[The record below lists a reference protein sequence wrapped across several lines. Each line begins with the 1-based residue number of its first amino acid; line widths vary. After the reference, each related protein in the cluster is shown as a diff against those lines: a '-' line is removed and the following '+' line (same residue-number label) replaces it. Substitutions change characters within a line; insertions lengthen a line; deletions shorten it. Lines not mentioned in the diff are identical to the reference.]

1 MVNARQKKTP
11 RIQQVVIGVVLLVV
25 IGVILAIAAASSTIP
40 RGRLGIVLKGNPTI
54 FLSWESDR
62 SRFAILL
69 FPETIQI
76 ESNNGWYELQALWKL
91 DVMDRHGG
99 MMYKKSLETALAS
112 PVLWYAT
119 GIDTAAQVTN
129 TDHATEVI
137 QQRLSLPNI
146 FRMILTGKT
155 NIKPFEAW
163 YVWNQIQHMG
173 SDAMTMYDFSRGQV
187 TSEVTLPDETT
198 VERFDSAKYDAII
211 GNTLEDTPFRQEGMR
226 IALYNTTGTPG
237 VAQKIA
243 RLIEHMGGFVVF
255 VGNDENVYDGICEVV
270 GEKFMLTSRTAQ
282 FFRTFYGCT
291 LHETE
296 GDKGR
301 ADIIVRI
308 GKDMEKQYL
317 FQ

>member
-1 MVNARQKKTP
+1 MVTTRQKKTS
-11 RIQQVVIGVVLLVV
+11 RIQQIVIGGVFLLV
-25 IGVILAIAAASSTIP
+25 IGIVLAFFVTSSKIP

-69 FPETIQI
+69 LPETMQI
-76 ESNNGWYELQALWKL
+76 ESNNGWYGLNALWKL

-112 PVLWYAT
+112 PVRWYAT
-119 GIDTAAQVTN
+119 GIDDAAQVTD

-137 QQRLSLPNI
+137 QRRLSLPNI
-146 FRMILTGKT
+146 VRMIVTGKT
-155 NIKPFEAW
+155 NIKPFEVW
-163 YVWNQIQHMG
+163 YIWNQMQHMG

-187 TSEVTLPDETT
+187 SSQVTLPDETT
-198 VERFDSAKYDAII
+198 VERFDTAKYDAII

-237 VAQKIA
+237 IAQKIA
-243 RLIEHMGGFVVF
+243 RLIEHMGGFVVL
-255 VGNDENVYDGICEVV
+255 VGNDEHMYDGTCEVI
-270 GEKFMLTSRTAQ
+270 GEKFMIVSRTAQ
-282 FFRTFYGCT
+282 FFRTFYGCE

-301 ADIIVRI
+301 ADLIVRI
-308 GKDMEKQYL
+308 GKEMEKQYL
-317 FQ
+317 LQ